1 MEDGTHKQTK
11 NANPRKNANFF
22 SILTFL
28 FTVPTFIQ
36 GFKKDFSQEDIYETL
51 PEHKSNRLGEIAL
64 KLWTEEVKN
73 AKKNKKRPSLAKVLF
88 KILGWQYLCLLIIV
102 SVKELLIQMCLPIV
116 LGEMISA
123 YSSVNNSNDLYVYG
137 AYLIACSFLNFI
149 LTHPYILEAHNMELK
164 IQIVCSSLVYQK
176 ILKLSR
182 SALRET
188 TPGHITNLLSNDINM
203 FDSFIHGTNYLC
215 LAPIQTAIILYLTYK
230 EIGLPAVLGMCFTF
244 SFLPIHFFFGKMVS
258 KYRLKSSIR
267 RDTRL
272 RLLNEII
279 QGIDII
285 KVYAWEKP
293 FETLISWYRK
303 LEINAVKTT
312 IYSKGTHNFNT
323 IFISTSL
330 FIVIVTSTLFGT
342 TINAKSAFIV
352 TIFFTTFSNTLMLF
366 VPNGIAAIQQAKV
379 SIKRIT
385 TFLLCNEIQLNCQ
398 ENATKYAVSIKN
410 ATVTFDEAKDHNTF
424 KDLTVSFG
432 FGDLTAVIGPVGCG
446 KSSLLQVILQE
457 LPLTRGTIGV
467 TGVLSYASQE
477 PWIFSGSVR
486 QNILFGAEIDSQRYN
501 DVIKCCA
508 LERDLKLFP
517 YGDKTVVGEK
527 GASLSGGQKS
537 RINLARA
544 IYRDADIYLLDDP
557 LSAVDTHVGKQ
568 IFEDCIRAFLKNKT
582 VILVTHQLQYLKY
595 VDHIIVLEEGLLKV
609 QGSPTELEQTGFDF
623 AKYLKH
629 DDKDPQN
636 ANKENNNKTVLHNET
651 GDQVAKVKETTL
663 SSKSILLPT
672 YKKYIQAGSCPW
684 LVLLTLFCF
693 VGTQVLT
700 SLSFYFVAYWVR
712 MEREVSSDVYEF
724 QRKINI
730 YVYCAITLATLIFSI
745 LRIVTYVNVSMKS
758 STALHKSM
766 LSSLIR
772 APLNFFNLNPSG
784 RILNRFAKDLG
795 TIDDILPNVAIVAFR
810 IFFNSIGVLIV
821 TCIISPWFI
830 IPTVCILVSF
840 FCVRKIYLATN
851 LNVLRVESISRSPIY
866 GHANTCLQGLATI
879 RIFGVERALTDEFNK
894 FLDER
899 SSVYYLSIST
909 ARALSFWT
917 DCTCFLYIFF
927 ITVYFVLDKESTGE
941 SIGLAISQIMQ
952 LTGQLAW
959 GIKQL
964 TDVESCMISVER
976 VLEYSAI
983 KPEPQL
989 ETLHQ
994 TTLPAIWPEH
1004 GKINFSNVCLKYS
1017 DTDPYVLK
1025 NLNFTIEPKEKVGI
1039 VGRTG
1044 AGKSSTITALFR
1056 LIQTEGIITIDGIDI
1071 KSINLYDLR
1080 KKISIIPQ
1088 APILFSGTIRKN
1100 LDWFEEYPDEVLW
1113 KALEEV
1119 RLKQVVDKM
1128 DAGLNSKISQDCAS
1142 LSVGQRQLMCL
1153 ARAVVRNNKI
1163 LILDEAT
1170 ANVDLQTDDI
1180 IQETIRKNFL
1190 SCTVLTVAHRLKTI
1204 MDSDK
1209 VLVMDAG
1216 EIIEFDHPY
1225 TLLQNHDS
1233 MFYSMVQETEQTM
1246 ADILINIAKE
1256 SYIRLKN

>member
-1 MEDGTHKQTK
+1 MEDCGHKQTK
-11 NANPRKNANFF
+11 HANPRKNANFF
-22 SILTFL
+22 SIITFL

-36 GFKKDFSQEDIYETL
+36 GFKKEFSEEDIYETL
-51 PEHKSNRLGEIAL
+51 PDQKSSQLGEIGL

-73 AKKNKKRPSLAKVLF
+73 AQKNKKLPSLTKILF
-88 KILGWQYLCLLIIV
+88 KMFGLQYLCLLVILGV
-102 SVKELLIQMCLPIV
+102 RELLVQMCLPIV
-116 LGEMISA
+116 LGAVISA
-123 YSSVNNSNDLYVYG
+123 YTSYNNSNDLYIYSG
-137 AYLIACSFLNFI
+137 YLIMCSLLNI
-149 LTHPYILEAHNMELK
+149 LLSHPYVLETHNLDIK
-164 IQIVCSSLVYQK
+164 IQIICSSLVYQK

-182 SALRET
+182 SALRQT
-188 TPGHITNLLSNDINM
+188 TPGQIINLLSNDINV
-203 FDSFIHGTNYLC
+203 FDRFVHCTNFLWI
-215 LAPIQTAIILYLTYK
+215 APIQGTIILYLTYK
-230 EIGLPAVLGMCFTF
+230 EIGLPAVFGMCFTL
-244 SFLPIHFFFGKMVS
+244 SFLPIHIFFGKMVS
-258 KYRLKSSIR
+258 KYRLKTSIR
-267 RDTRL
+267 RDERL
-272 RLLNEII
+272 RLMNEII
-279 QGIDII
+279 QGIDVI
-285 KVYAWEKP
+285 KMYAWEKP

-303 LEINAVKTT
+303 LEINAVKTST
-312 IYSKGTHNFNT
+312 YSKGSYNFNT

-330 FIVIVTSTLFGT
+330 FVVIVTSTLFST

-352 TIFFTTFSNTLMLF
+352 TIFFTAFSNTFMLF
-366 VPNGIAAIQQAKV
+366 VPNGIAAVQQAKV

-398 ENATKYAVSIKN
+398 ENPTKYAVSIKN
-410 ATVTFDEAKDHNTF
+410 ATVTWDEVEDHNTF

-432 FGDLTAVIGPVGCG
+432 FGHLTAVIGPVGCG

-568 IFEDCIRAFLKNKT
+568 IFEDCIRTFLKNKT

-629 DDKDPQN
+629 DDEDPQN
-636 ANKENNNKTVLHNET
+636 ANKNNNNKRVLDSET
-651 GDQVAKVKETTL
+651 GNQVTKVKESTS
-663 SSKSILLPT
+663 SSKSILLST
-672 YKKYIQAGSCPW
+672 YKKYIQTGRCAW
-684 LVLLTLFCF
+684 LVLLTFLSF

-700 SLSFYFVAYWVR
+700 SLSFYFIAYWVR
-712 MEREVSSDVYEF
+712 MEREASSDDYQF
-724 QRKINI
+724 QRNINI
-730 YVYCAITLATLIFSI
+730 YVYCAITLATFIFSI

-772 APLNFFNLNPSG
+772 APLSFFYLNSSG

-795 TIDDILPNVAIVAFR
+795 TIDDVLPNTAIVAFR
-810 IFFNSIGVLIV
+810 IFLNAIGVLTV

-830 IPTVCILVSF
+830 IPAICIFVSF
-840 FCVRKIYLATN
+840 FCARKIYLATN

-879 RIFGVERALTDEFNK
+879 RVFGVQRALTDDFNK

-909 ARALSFWT
+909 ARALTFWT
-917 DCTCFLYIFF
+917 DCICFLYISF
-927 ITVYFVLDKESTGE
+927 ITVYFMLDKESTGE
-941 SIGLAISQIMQ
+941 SIGLAVSQIIQ

-976 VLEYSAI
+976 VLEYGAI

-989 ETLHQ
+989 ETSGQ
-994 TTLPAIWPEH
+994 ITPPAFWPEH
-1004 GKINFSNVCLKYS
+1004 GKIIFTNVCLKYS

-1044 AGKSSTITALFR
+1044 AGKSSTITAFFQ
-1056 LIQTEGIITIDGIDI
+1056 LIQTEGIITIDGINI
-1071 KSINLYDLR
+1071 QCISLHDLR
-1080 KKISIIPQ
+1080 RKISIIPQ
-1088 APILFSGTIRKN
+1088 DPVLFSGTVRKN
-1100 LDWFEEYPDEVLW
+1100 LDCFEEYPDEVLW

-1119 RLKQVVDKM
+1119 RLKQVIDKM
-1128 DAGLNSKISQDCAS
+1128 GAGLNSKISQNGAN
-1142 LSVGQRQLMCL
+1142 LSVGQRQLICL
-1153 ARAVVRNNKI
+1153 ARAIVRNNKI

-1180 IQETIRKNFL
+1180 IQETIRKKFL

-1256 SYIRLKN
+1256 SYIRLHT